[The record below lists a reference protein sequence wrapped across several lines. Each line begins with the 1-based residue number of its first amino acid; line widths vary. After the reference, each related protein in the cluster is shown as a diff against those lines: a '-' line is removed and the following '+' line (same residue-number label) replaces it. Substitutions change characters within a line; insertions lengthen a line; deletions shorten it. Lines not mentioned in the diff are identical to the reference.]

1 MPLIPNGISKKR
13 AVFAF
18 FSKIPT
24 KPNHVPFVRAN
35 ETRFAPTSTI
45 DIFTK
50 VFNSTA
56 LAFASSIAFFACASV
71 LFILTFFI
79 FD

>member
-50 VFNSTA
+50 VFN
-56 LAFASSIAFFACASV
+56 
-71 LFILTFFI
+71 
-79 FD
+79 